1 MEISVQEYKRVAVV
15 TIRGRV
21 DSATSG
27 ELENALRSLL
37 ERGQYNLVLDLDQ
50 VEFLSSSGLR
60 VLVSALK
67 SVRSAGGEL
76 CLARPAEQAADAIA
90 IAGLDA
96 LFKTY
101 ADREAAIASF

>member
-1 MEISVQEYKRVAVV
+1 VEISVQEYKRVAVV
-15 TIRGRV
+15 TVKGRV

-27 ELENALRSLL
+27 ELENSLRSLL
-37 ERGQYNLVLDLDQ
+37 DSGHVNLVLDLSEVQ
-50 VEFLSSSGLR
+50 FLSSSGLR

-67 SVRSAGGEL
+67 SARSAGGDL
-76 CLARPAEQAADAIA
+76 CLARPADQAADAIA

-101 ADREAAIASF
+101 PDREAAIGSF